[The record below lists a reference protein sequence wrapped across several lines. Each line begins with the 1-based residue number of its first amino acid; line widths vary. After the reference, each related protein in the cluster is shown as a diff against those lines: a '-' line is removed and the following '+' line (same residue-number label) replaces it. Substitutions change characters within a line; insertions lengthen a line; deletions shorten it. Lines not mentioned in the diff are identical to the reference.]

1 MHRTPDEKM
10 IVVSKDRTSLI
21 NMENT
26 VSMYIS
32 VNDISIKANV
42 ANGNLNVM
50 KMGNYQ
56 TMAEAEKAFKM
67 LLEEM
72 RTRDICYLPTDE
84 TVRASMVND
93 GHGKTIQHT
102 ATGKKI
108 KGHGG
113 S

>member
-1 MHRTPDEKM
+1 M
-10 IVVSKDRTSLI
+10 IIVSKDRTSLI
-21 NMENT
+21 NIENT
-26 VSMYIS
+26 VSMYVS
-32 VNDISIKANV
+32 LSDMSIKANV

-56 TMAEAEKAFKM
+56 TMAEATKAFEI
-67 LLEEM
+67 LLGEM
-72 RTRDICYLPTDE
+72 RTKEICYLPTDE
-84 TVRASMVND
+84 TVRSHMAND
-93 GHGKTIQHT
+93 GHGKTMQHT

>member
-1 MHRTPDEKM
+1 M
-10 IVVSKDRTSLI
+10 IIVSKDRTSFV

-32 VNDISIKANV
+32 INDMSIKANV

-50 KMGNYQ
+50 KLGSYQ
-56 TMAEAEKAFKM
+56 TMAEAEKAFCI
-67 LLEEM
+67 LLKEM
-72 RTRDICYLPTDE
+72 QTKDVCYLPSDE
-84 TVRASMVND
+84 QVRTSMANE
-93 GHGKTIQHT
+93 GRGKTVQHT
-102 ATGKKI
+102 ATGKKL